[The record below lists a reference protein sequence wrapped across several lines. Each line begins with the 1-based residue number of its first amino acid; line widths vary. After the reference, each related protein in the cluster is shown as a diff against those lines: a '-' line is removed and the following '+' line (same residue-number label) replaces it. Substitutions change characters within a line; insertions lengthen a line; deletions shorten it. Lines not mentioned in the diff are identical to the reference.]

1 MNIHVTSLDWRTE
14 IQRLEGAYAPATIK
28 AYYTDIQAFVDW
40 CEKEGLCPFPA
51 TQDTVCAFISDQGHS
66 KATSTVRRRLYAIR
80 KIHRLLHLSDPTQD
94 EDINLAF
101 RRVRRSK
108 LSRPKQARGITARDL
123 SKFIATEPDTPI
135 GLRNRAMLALGYELL
150 TRRSELIALKL
161 EDLTWLDDGSVKVI
175 IRRSKSD
182 PFGMGRIGYTSRE
195 TARLMQNWL
204 DWRGAKIEWL
214 FCPIYQNQPINRDLS
229 TTTVKRI
236 IKTAAKR
243 TGYTSDIVRD
253 FSGNSLRVGA
263 AQELLSRG
271 FDTVSIM
278 RAGGWKSVNVL
289 ARYLENASHNVW
301 N

>member
-40 CEKEGLCPFPA
+40 CGKEGLSPFPA
-51 TQDTVCAFISDQGHS
+51 TQDMVCAFISDQGQS

-80 KIHRLLHLSDPTQD
+80 KIHRLLRLPDPTQD
-94 EDINLAF
+94 EDITLAF

-123 SKFIATEPDTPI
+123 SKFIETEPDTPT
-135 GLRNRAMLALGYELL
+135 GLRNRAMLALGFELL
-150 TRRSELIALKL
+150 TRRSELIALKSD
-161 EDLTWLDDGSVKVI
+161 DLTWLDDGSVKVI

-195 TARLMQNWL
+195 TASLVQNWL
-204 DWRGAKIEWL
+204 DWRGSKIDWL

-253 FSGNSLRVGA
+253 FSGHSLRVGA

-278 RAGGWKSVNVL
+278 RAGGWKSVGVL

>member
-1 MNIHVTSLDWRTE
+1 MEVAITDNHWRTE

-28 AYYTDIQAFVDW
+28 AYYTDIEAFVDW
-40 CEKEGLCPFPA
+40 CGKEGLCPFPA
-51 TQDTVCAFISDQGHS
+51 TKDMVCAFISDQGHS
-66 KATSTVRRRLYAIR
+66 MATSTVRRRLYAIQ
-80 KIHRLLHLSDPTQD
+80 KIHRLLRLSDPTQD

-123 SKFIATEPDTPI
+123 SKFMDTEPDTPI

-150 TRRSELIALKL
+150 TRRSELIALKSD
-161 EDLTWLDDGSVKVI
+161 DLTWLDDGSVKVI

-195 TARLMQNWL
+195 TASLVQNWL
-204 DWRGAKIEWL
+204 DWRGSKIDWL

-243 TGYTSDIVRD
+243 TGYTCDIVRD
-253 FSGNSLRVGA
+253 FSGHSLRVGA

-278 RAGGWKSVNVL
+278 RAGGWKSVGVL

>member
-1 MNIHVTSLDWRTE
+1 MIDNAKYSHWRTE

-28 AYYTDIQAFVDW
+28 EYYTDIQAFVDW
-40 CEKEGLCPFPA
+40 CGKEGLCPFPA
-51 TQDTVCAFISDQGHS
+51 TQDMVCAFISDQGHS

-80 KIHRLLHLSDPTQD
+80 KIHRLLRLSDPTQD

-123 SKFIATEPDTPI
+123 SKFMETEPDTPI

-150 TRRSELIALKL
+150 TRRSELIALKSD
-161 EDLTWLDDGSVKVI
+161 DLTWLDDGSVKVI

-195 TARLMQNWL
+195 TASLVQNWL
-204 DWRGAKIEWL
+204 DWRGSKIDWL

-243 TGYTSDIVRD
+243 TGYTCDIVMD
-253 FSGNSLRVGA
+253 FSGHSLRVGA

-278 RAGGWKSVNVL
+278 RAGGWKSVGVL